1 MSRKKLTNKDVAHY
15 LAACLGYDEMMIDE
29 LKDTH
34 KPLRTC
40 LNKEEEEDVYNYYD
54 MQED

>member
-54 MQED
+54 M